1 MPNKID
7 LSIII
12 PVYNAE
18 KYLKTCL
25 DSILNQT
32 YKDIEVICVNDCSKD
47 NSLKILEE
55 YALKDERVQIVNNA
69 TNLGPGA
76 NRNIGIKRARGKYL
90 TFIDADDFY
99 LHNECFSALLN
110 KMTDN
115 DLDLLIFNNKE
126 FDEEILEFIPEKQ
139 KRFGYPYGKKDINH
153 LWSDKEIEK
162 HKFSIIPFPWS
173 KIYLSDLLINNNIY
187 FPEGIYHEDA
197 AFSNYVSLFCKK
209 VYVLK
214 ELYYAYRVNVST
226 STTQNIMA
234 KFDSIAAMHI
244 EMLNF
249 LKERNLYETYLIPFV
264 ILCIESL
271 CLYFLPQINEIKKAQ
286 ELNSQIVDF
295 INTLNLSNKELN
307 KIRKENYYVADIINK
322 YKKDYKERILEERT
336 ITIFKIPILKFVS
349 YVKYKQLYLFN
360 ILPIYK
366 IFYKRAGRSTH
377 YLFNVIPWLKVKSAK
392 AFLFMLLPIIKFEN
406 YKFYTKNFEYILY
419 ENKIRNQ

>member
-1 MPNKID
+1 MSNKID

-32 YKDIEVICVNDCSKD
+32 YKDIEIICVNDCSKD
-47 NSLKILEE
+47 DSLKILEE
-55 YALKDERVQIVNNA
+55 YAHKDKRVQIINNE

-99 LHNECFSALLN
+99 LHNECFSTLLN
-110 KMTDN
+110 KMVDN
-115 DLDLLIFNNKE
+115 NLDLLIFNNKE
-126 FDEEILEFIPEKQ
+126 FDEITLEFIPEKQ

-153 LWSDKEIEK
+153 IWDKKEQKK
-162 HKFSIIPFPWS
+162 HYFKISAFPWS
-173 KIYLSDLLINNNIY
+173 KIYLKDMLIENKIL
-187 FPEGIYHEDA
+187 FPEGIYYEDA

-214 ELYYAYRVNVST
+214 EEYYAYRVNVST

-234 KFDSIAAMHI
+234 KFDSITAMHI

-249 LKERNLYETYLIPFV
+249 LKERNLYKTYFIPFV

-271 CLYFLPQINEIKKAQ
+271 CLYFLPQINEIEKAQ

-307 KIRKENYYVADIINK
+307 EIRKKNYYVADIINK
-322 YKKDYKERILEERT
+322 YKKDYKESILEERT
-336 ITIFKIPILKFVS
+336 ITIFKIPILKYVS
-349 YVKYKQLYLFN
+349 YIKCKQLYLFN

-377 YLFNVIPWLKVKSAK
+377 YLFNIIPWLKVKFAK
-392 AFLFMLLPIIKFEN
+392 VYLFMLLPIIKFEN

-419 ENKIRNQ
+419 ENKTRNQ